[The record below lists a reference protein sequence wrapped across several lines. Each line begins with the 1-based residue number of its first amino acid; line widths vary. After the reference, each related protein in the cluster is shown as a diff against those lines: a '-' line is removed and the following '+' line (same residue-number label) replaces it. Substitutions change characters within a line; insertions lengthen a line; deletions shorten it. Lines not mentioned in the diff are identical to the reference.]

1 MAGGVNSHTPTVP
14 QALQPDNAPGLF
26 TNKVAVCNDN
36 DNVILI
42 VMGYGAALLG
52 ASGVRESDGQGAVR
66 RVVTCLGALLGP
78 A

>member
-1 MAGGVNSHTPTVP
+1 MPS
-14 QALQPDNAPGLF
+14 GLF

-36 DNVILI
+36 DILI

-52 ASGVRESDGQGAVR
+52 ASGVRESDGQGAMR

>member
-1 MAGGVNSHTPTVP
+1 MAGGVNSHTVP

-36 DNVILI
+36 DILI

>member
-1 MAGGVNSHTPTVP
+1 MPS
-14 QALQPDNAPGLF
+14 GLF

-36 DNVILI
+36 DILI

>member
-1 MAGGVNSHTPTVP
+1 MAGGVNSHTVP

-36 DNVILI
+36 DI
-42 VMGYGAALLG
+42 VMGYGPALLG
-52 ASGVRESDGQGAVR
+52 ASGVRESDGQGAMR